1 MEIYLVRH
9 GETGGNVA
17 KRHQSEAT
25 SLTPK
30 GREQIKETAV
40 QLKEL
45 QPTHLLCSTVLR
57 AVESA
62 RYIGET
68 LDMIPQ
74 TNSAF
79 AELMRPNFLHGH
91 FHKSVGSMLFYIR
104 WYFGFSDRKKDGGE
118 TYKELRER
126 VKTAQAILAQYPAD
140 SKIVVVSHSVFI
152 NFFLAH
158 MCQEKRMTLGQAFVR
173 FSKVLSIK
181 NGSIT
186 KVVYNS
192 TANKKVCAWSEGN

>member
-17 KRHQSEAT
+17 KRHQSEVT
-25 SLTPK
+25 SLTPR
-30 GREQIKETAV
+30 GREQIKETAK
-40 QLKEL
+40 QLKEIG
-45 QPTHLLCSTVLR
+45 PTHLITSSVLR

-68 LDMIPQ
+68 LDMIPE

-79 AELMRPNFLHGH
+79 AELIRPQFLQGH
-91 FHKSVGSMLFYIR
+91 FHKSIGSMWFYAR
-104 WYFGFSDRKKDGGE
+104 WYFGLTNREKDKGE
-118 TYKELRER
+118 TYKDLRAR
-126 VKTAQAILAQYPAD
+126 VKTAQAILAQFPAD
-140 SKIVVVSHSVFI
+140 AKVVVVSHSVFI
-152 NFFLAH
+152 NFFVAH
-158 MCQEKRMTLGQAFVR
+158 MCQEKRMSLWQAMIR

-186 KVVYNS
+186 KVMHDPAARKN
-192 TANKKVCAWSEGN
+192 TCAWRVE

>member
-25 SLTPK
+25 NLTSR
-30 GREQIKETAV
+30 GREQIKQTAKL
-40 QLKEL
+40 LKEL
-45 QPTHLLCSTVLR
+45 APTHLLSSSVLR

-62 RYIGET
+62 SYIGTE
-68 LDMIPQ
+68 LNMIPQ
-74 TNSAF
+74 TNSVF
-79 AELMRPNFLHGH
+79 AELIRPKFLHGH
-91 FHKSVGSMLFYIR
+91 FHKSLGSLWFYIR
-104 WYFGFSDRKKDGGE
+104 WYLGLTNIEKEGGE
-118 TYKELRER
+118 TYNDLRTR
-126 VKTAQAILAQYPAD
+126 IKTAKIILAQYPAD
-140 SKIVVVSHSVFI
+140 AKIVVVSHSVFI

-158 MCQEKRMTLGQAFVR
+158 MCQEKPMSPWQAFVR

-186 KVVYNS
+186 KIIYA
-192 TANKKVCAWSEGN
+192 TAANKNTCAWRVE

>member
-30 GREQIKETAV
+30 GREQILQTAKL
-40 QLKEL
+40 LKERK
-45 QPTHLLCSTVLR
+45 PTHLISSSVLR

-62 RYIGET
+62 SYIGTE
-68 LDMIPQ
+68 LDMIPE
-74 TNSAF
+74 TNGVF
-79 AELMRPNFLHGH
+79 AELLRPTLLQGH
-91 FHKSVGSMLFYIR
+91 FHKSVRSMLFYVR
-104 WYFGFSDRKKDGGE
+104 WYYGFTDKQKDGGE
-118 TYKELRER
+118 TYADLRNR
-126 VKTAQAILAQYPAD
+126 IKTAQAVLAQYPAD
-140 SKIVVVSHSVFI
+140 ARVVVVSHSVFI

-158 MCQEKRMTLGQAFVR
+158 MCQEKKMSLWQAFIR

-186 KVVYNS
+186 KIVYEPTVGKN
-192 TANKKVCAWSEGN
+192 TCAWKVE